1 MIGNIKQ
8 SAADILTKSNAVLL
22 PEDRY
27 TNMKYPKLIPM
38 MRFRVDRYNVPG
50 FGHVMMMHTTTKMGM
65 ELITMSF
72 MPSEC
77 IDLPYLLLDAMS
89 MKKKRCVFV
98 EYYGCGME
106 ELTDDALKDVYD
118 DFRDLP
124 DYEEKDNWYVK
135 ERMPYSL
142 IKTGE
147 ADELVKMA
155 SDSVSAYLGSVR
167 NTKFMPEYKERL
179 RAFRERMITDGN
191 PSSKTLNMLLKED
204 GARTFMETV
213 IMPLKEG

>member
-1 MIGNIKQ
+1 MIADIKQ
-8 SAADILTKSNAVLL
+8 KASGLIKSSGGVLL
-22 PEDRY
+22 PEDSY
-27 TNMKYPKLIPM
+27 TNMKYPNLLPL
-38 MRFRVDRYNVPG
+38 MRFRVDRYIVPR
-50 FGHVMMMHTTTKMGM
+50 FGHIMLMHTTTKMGM

-77 IDLPYLLLDAMS
+77 ITVPYLLVDAMS

-106 ELTDDALKDVYD
+106 DLEDEALHDVYED
-118 DFRDLP
+118 YRDLP
-124 DYEEKDNWYVK
+124 DYDEKENWYIK

-147 ADELVKMA
+147 PDQLVNMA
-155 SDSVSAYLGSVR
+155 YDSVRAYLGSVSGAR
-167 NTKFMPEYKERL
+167 FIPEYNDKL
-179 RAFRERMITDGN
+179 KTFRERMITEGN

-204 GARTFMETV
+204 GARVFFETAV
-213 IMPLKEG
+213 MPLKED

>member
-1 MIGNIKQ
+1 MIGSIKQ
-8 SAADILTKSNAVLL
+8 KAVSLILNSGASLL
-22 PEDRY
+22 PEDCY
-27 TNMKYPKLIPM
+27 TKMKYPKLLPV
-38 MRFRVDRYNVPG
+38 MRFRVDRYSVSG
-50 FGHVMMMHTTTKMGM
+50 FGHVMIMHTATKMGM

-77 IDLPYLLLDAMS
+77 VDLPYLLIDAMS

-106 ELTDDALKDVYD
+106 ELADDALKDVYD
-118 DFRDLP
+118 DYCDLP
-124 DYEEKDNWYVK
+124 DYEEKENWYIK

-147 ADELVKMA
+147 EDELVNMA
-155 SDSVSAYLGSVR
+155 VSSVKAYLGSVR
-167 NTKFMPEYKERL
+167 NTRFIPEYKDKL
-179 RAFRERMITDGN
+179 KAFRERMIVEGN

>member
-1 MIGNIKQ
+1 MIGEIKKI
-8 SAADILTKSNAVLL
+8 AADILTKSNAVLL

-27 TNMKYPKLIPM
+27 TNMKYPNLLPL
-38 MRFRVDRYNVPG
+38 MRFHVDQYNVHG

-65 ELITMSF
+65 ELITVSF

-77 IDLPYLLLDAMS
+77 VDLPYLLLDAMS

-98 EYYGCGME
+98 EYYGCNME

-118 DFRDLP
+118 DYRDLP

-147 ADELVKMA
+147 EDELVKMA
-155 SDSVSAYLGSVR
+155 SDSVKAYLGSVR
-167 NTKFMPEYKERL
+167 NSRFVPEYKDRL
-179 RAFRERMITDGN
+179 RAFRVRMITDGN
-191 PSSKTLNMLLKED
+191 PSSTTLNMLLKED
-204 GARTFMETV
+204 GARTFMENV

>member
-1 MIGNIKQ
+1 MIGDIKQ
-8 SAADILTKSNAVLL
+8 KITDLLENCGAVRL
-22 PEDRY
+22 PEDCY
-27 TNMKYPKLIPM
+27 SNMKYPRLLPL
-38 MRFRVDRYNVPG
+38 MRFRVDRYSVPG
-50 FGHVMMMHTTTKMGM
+50 FGHVMLMHTATKMGM
-65 ELITMSF
+65 ELITASF

-77 IDLPYLLLDAMS
+77 VDLPYLLLDAMS

-106 ELTDDALKDVYD
+106 ELTDEELKDVYD
-118 DFRDLP
+118 DYSSLP
-124 DYEEKDNWYVK
+124 DYDEKDNWYVG

-147 ADELVKMA
+147 SGKLSDMV
-155 SDSVSAYLGSVR
+155 SDSVKAYLGSVR
-167 NTKFMPEYKERL
+167 NSRFIPGYQNRL
-179 RAFRERMITDGN
+179 KAFRERMITEGN

-213 IMPLKEG
+213 IMPLKEE